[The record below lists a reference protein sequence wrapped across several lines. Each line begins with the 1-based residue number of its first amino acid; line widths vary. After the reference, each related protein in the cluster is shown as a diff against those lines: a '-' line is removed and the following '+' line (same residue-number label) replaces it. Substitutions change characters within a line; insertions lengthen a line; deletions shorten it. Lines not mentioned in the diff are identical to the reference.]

1 MSELAEKPL
10 ITRVAPPERIY
21 YCASRAEGLKPDRH
35 EIRMQSQFFC
45 CLASSGYHLH
55 SLWQNWNAC

>member
-10 ITRVAPPERIY
+10 ITRVAPLERIY

-35 EIRMQSQFFC
+35 EIRMQSQFLLLGADESPNDF
-45 CLASSGYHLH
+45 Y
-55 SLWQNWNAC
+55 QNH